1 MTRNIPAPKI
11 KPPESSVPKLART
24 SIPGITLLEL
34 SLFLSLWFLYGA
46 VINSRNL
53 EAFNLQQ
60 AGVEAIVERHHFS
73 LEGSA
78 EPRFQ
83 IKVYFDGDR
92 PFGDTF
98 LYKGR
103 QYAAK
108 QPGQFM
114 ASAVVYFFLRL
125 FGLSYLNNYLL
136 TSALVTFF
144 TTSLVTALA
153 AVAVF
158 RIVRE
163 FMRSDAL
170 APPLACALGYGLAT
184 TAFVYSGIAY
194 HDSLASG
201 YLIIAFYLA
210 VFVALRKPQGLT
222 PRITAGAIGLLL
234 GMTITTSMLPFF
246 ATGVIGLYLVSLRRW
261 ELTLWTLAGGVVGL
275 LPLLF
280 FNAVSFG
287 NPFLTSYMAGG
298 YPESFLH
305 WDLSNSI
312 QKLGFYF
319 WQITL
324 YVPIVWVGIL
334 GLAGYPRVLRRE
346 RFAILAVF
354 IAMAIQ
360 ILNIDSHGGCHY
372 GPRFLLPVV
381 PFACLGL
388 AGFSYLRLRVIRL
401 LTETAIGLVVAI
413 SFIVTLVGAL
423 YGAMYC
429 DTEVYA
435 FWPYLAALRTTG
447 WKDMPLSIWLVLPF
461 AVSVSLLVYSI
472 HIYRRDSKGKGSRE
486 ARFTATNSDRPSSA
500 VAQ

>member
-1 MTRNIPAPKI
+1 MTKNTPGPQVASLEISDR
-11 KPPESSVPKLART
+11 KLART
-24 SIPGITLLEL
+24 RTIGLTLLEL
-34 SLFLSLWFLYGA
+34 SLLLSLWFFYGVA
-46 VINSRNL
+46 INSRNL

-60 AGVEAIVERHHFS
+60 AGVEAMVERRQFS

-83 IKVYFDGDR
+83 IKVYLDGDK

-98 LYKGR
+98 LYNGR

-114 ASAVVYFFLRL
+114 AGAVVYFFLRL

-163 FMRSDAL
+163 FIASDSL
-170 APPLACALGYGLAT
+170 AWPLASALSYGLAT
-184 TAFVYSGIAY
+184 TAFVYSGIGY
-194 HDSLASG
+194 HDALASG
-201 YLIIAFYLA
+201 YLVIAFYL
-210 VFVALRKPQGLT
+210 VVLLALRQ
-222 PRITAGAIGLLL
+222 PRGRIAKVIAGAVGLLL
-234 GMTITTSMLPFF
+234 GITITTSMLPFF
-246 ATGVIGLYLVSLRRW
+246 MACVVGIYLVSLRRW
-261 ELTLWTLAGGVVGL
+261 DLTLWILIGGVVGL
-275 LPLLF
+275 APLLF

-287 NPFLTSYMAGG
+287 NPLVPSYVAGG
-298 YPESFLH
+298 YPESYLH
-305 WDLSNSI
+305 WDLHNSL
-312 QKLGFYF
+312 QKLRFYF

-334 GLAGYPRVLRRE
+334 GLASYPRALRRE
-346 RFAILAVF
+346 QFAILALF

-360 ILNIDSHGGCHY
+360 VLSIDSHGGCHY
-372 GPRFLLPVV
+372 GPRFLLPAM
-381 PFACLGL
+381 PFACIGL
-388 AGFSYLRLRVIRL
+388 AGFSYLRRRTSKL
-401 LTETAIGLVVAI
+401 LALAAIALTAAS
-413 SFIVTLVGAL
+413 SFIVSFVGAL

-435 FWPYLAALRTTG
+435 FWAYLGPLRNAG
-447 WKDMPLSIWLVLPF
+447 WKDMPLAVWLVAPLILS
-461 AVSVSLLVYSI
+461 AALLAYSTWTC
-472 HIYRRDSKGKGSRE
+472 RRFRTMSR
-486 ARFTATNSDRPSSA
+486 TVQP
-500 VAQ
+500 